1 MITIGYCTKE
11 SNINHTKHLIKTCG
25 LGDKKVEVIEIVNK
39 GDRSLTECYNE
50 ILKRAKNNHVVFC
63 HDDLTIE
70 TNQWGTKLLKQFA
83 RNPEYGIIG
92 VAGTKHLPSSGRWW
106 EQTKKMY
113 GRVAHTHDGR
123 TWLST
128 YSNDLGHNI
137 EKTIIVDGVFFAVDK
152 RLLLA
157 NFDEDVKGFHFYDVT
172 FCFDNFIKG
181 VNIGVSTMIRVNHQ
195 SIGMTNEAWEFN
207 RQNFAEKYKQFLPCD
222 IKETFTNTK
231 LKVLTDEKTF
241 NERITYFC
249 NDKLDVYVISNN
261 KPNPKLKKFG
271 IKTLDLKE
279 PIGYKL
285 GDGKWSL
292 DIQGESILSQDKML
306 YKMNDFTFD
315 IIHLIDFP
323 NQILDYLI
331 KVYPESKIY
340 QDKRIFVNLFEDY
353 KNVINPLFDND
364 TQYEEGI
371 TFIIPTLNRPT
382 LTNTVNSIINQ
393 SNPNW
398 KCKIVFDGV
407 EPIYFDD
414 DRIESIKIEKAGLI
428 GPANGQ
434 AGLVRNH
441 GIEKVDTEWIGFVD
455 DDDTLTDDYV
465 DSLLNN
471 YQDKDFVIF
480 KMRYENGLVL
490 PRNEQNEIKFGDVGI
505 SFAYKTKLN
514 MRFTENRDGE
524 DFDFLLNL
532 KNKTNNYIISDEIMY
547 NVRA

>member
-1 MITIGYCTKE
+1 MISVVCSSQYPLDEFK
-11 SNINHTKHLIKTCG
+11 KHVIKTSG
-25 LGDKKVEVIEIVNK
+25 LHNKIEFLGYENK
-39 GDRSLTECYNE
+39 GEFSLTEIYNRG
-50 ILKRAKNNHVVFC
+50 LKDSKYDIVVFL
-63 HDDLTIE
+63 HHDLTIE
-70 TNQWGTKLLKQFA
+70 TSQWGTKLLKQFS

-106 EQTKKMY
+106 EQTKKMF

-157 NFDEDVKGFHFYDVT
+157 TFDEEVKGFHFYDVS
-172 FCFDNFIKG
+172 FCFENFIKG

-195 SIGMTNEAWEFN
+195 SIGMTNEAWEMN
-207 RQNFAEKYKQFLPCD
+207 RQDFAEKYKQFLPCD
-222 IKETFTNTK
+222 IKQTFNNTK

-241 NERITYFC
+241 NERIIYFC
-249 NDKLDVYVISNN
+249 NENLEVSIISNN

-271 IKTLDLKE
+271 FKTFDLKE
-279 PIGYKL
+279 PTGYKL
-285 GDGKWSL
+285 GDGKWSM
-292 DIQGESILSQDKML
+292 DIRGENILSQDKML
-306 YKMNDFTFD
+306 YKMSDFTFD
-315 IIHLIDFP
+315 IIHVIDVP
-323 NQILDYLI
+323 NPIIDYLT

-340 QDKRIFVNLFEDY
+340 QEKHIYVDLFEDY
-353 KNVINPLFDND
+353 KNVINPVFDND
-364 TQYEEGI
+364 KEYEYGI
-371 TFIIPTLNRPT
+371 TFVIPTLNRPT
-382 LTNTVNSIINQ
+382 LTNTVNSLINQ
-393 SNPNW
+393 TNPNW

-407 EPIYFDD
+407 EPIHFDD

-441 GIEKVDTEWIGFVD
+441 GIEKVDTEWVGFVD
-455 DDDTLTDDYV
+455 DDDTLTEDYV

-471 YQDKDFVIF
+471 YSDKDFVIF

-490 PRNEQNEIKFGDVGI
+490 PRSENNEIKFGDVGI

-514 MRFTENRDGE
+514 MKFSQNRDGE

-532 KNKTNNYIISDEIMY
+532 KNKTNNYVISDEIMY